1 MDSNWT
7 AEPDPWTARVAEI
20 RTRLGAYGSLEV
32 RPESLPAMLRDTLA
46 RCEHLDGALAV
57 RRAETLCEASELL
70 RQVGHPAAAELL
82 DSQLL
87 LDTLTQASGRPLPH
101 SITVRIWEGLAALL
115 PGGAQQ
121 LGEGFIRDFLG
132 EEPGTGGGVL
142 AEAPQDAWAFGG

>member
-1 MDSNWT
+1 MDSSWT

-20 RTRLGAYGSLEV
+20 RTRLGAYRDFEG
-32 RPESLPAMLRDTLA
+32 RPESLPAMLRDTLT

-70 RQVGHPAAAELL
+70 RRVGHPVAAELL

-87 LDTLTQASGRPLPH
+87 LDTLASGRPLPR

-115 PGGAQQ
+115 PDGAQQ

-132 EEPGTGGGVL
+132 EEPGTGGSVM
-142 AEAPQDAWAFGG
+142 AAAPE